1 MRWKTTSLI
10 GGTCKGSNVVSEA
23 VLMHEGLIYTS
34 EVNLEESAKSV
45 LILFS
50 F

>member
-1 MRWKTTSLI
+1 MI
-10 GGTCKGSNVVSEA
+10 GGTCKGSNVLSEA
-23 VLMHEGLIYTS
+23 VLMVEGLIYPT
-34 EVNLEESAKSV
+34 EILIVLLKMI